1 MQAHPVKNASPETA
15 LMILRRERALL
26 PQFWRFCLVGVAAF
40 VVNAGLVEML
50 VQFLGPVRSQMI
62 AFPVAATAAWW
73 LNRQYT
79 FGASGLAAHREWLQY
94 VLANS
99 AGWLINNGI
108 YLVLVVHCSLAYAHP
123 FIAVAAGS
131 ISGLAANFFLSRRM
145 VFKRKSA

>member
-1 MQAHPVKNASPETA
+1 MQAHPVKNATQETA
-15 LMILRRERALL
+15 SMILRRERPLL

-40 VVNAGLVEML
+40 VVNAGLVEIL
-50 VQFLGPVRSQMI
+50 VHVLGPVRSQMV

-79 FGASGLAAHREWLQY
+79 FGASGLAPHREWLQY
-94 VLANS
+94 VLANA

-108 YLVLVVHCSLAYAHP
+108 YLVMVVHCSLAYAHP

-145 VFKRKSA
+145 VFKRNSA